1 MVRLV
6 FRPYAQV
13 GRSICTSETLRAST
27 GFSPGFALPERSSP
41 SFGSRHRRSVSVPPR
56 EHGAGRDR
64 ATRGRGG
71 LSPRLRHAVA
81 RGRSE
86 NDLAFT
92 PPSGLVAPDDSRRR
106 QTPWS
111 VFQDG
116 SVGHPFASRR
126 RPAAGGDGGPGTA
139 CPADTPRPAASP
151 RPAAAA
157 QTTGRPR
164 RPPGGP
170 SERAETARGD
180 VESVTTQTPEGRA
193 RPDSESPA
201 GLTLGGRSLRYLPFT
216 SEQFHALLNPL
227 FKVLFNVPSQYLSA
241 IGLTRIFSLKW
252 SLPPAS
258 GCIPKQPD
266 S

>member
-64 ATRGRGG
+64 ATRGRGE
-71 LSPRLRHAVA
+71 LSPRRRHAVA

-126 RPAAGGDGGPGTA
+126 RPAAGGDGGPGANRSRRHPSTRGKSTTRRRRA
-139 CPADTPRPAASP
+139 DDRPPAPTPGGTERARRDAPRRRRVGHDADPRGTGPAGLGEP
-151 RPAAAA
+151 
-157 QTTGRPR
+157 GRADPR
-164 RPPGGP
+164 RPFP
-170 SERAETARGD
+170 S
-180 VESVTTQTPEGRA
+180 
-193 RPDSESPA
+193 
-201 GLTLGGRSLRYLPFT
+201 
-216 SEQFHALLNPL
+216 
-227 FKVLFNVPSQYLSA
+227 VPSVYLRTVSRA
-241 IGLTRIFSLKW
+241 IEPSLQ
-252 SLPPAS
+252 SSFQRSFTVLVRYRTHAD
-258 GCIPKQPD
+258 I
-266 S
+266 